1 MIGRTNAGS
10 GKFSPL
16 IIVDAPAGSSVSCT
30 NGIQTKTAAGEA
42 SQNLFCYTELQ
53 NQTKDGVSFETGDEG
68 IAVSGKPTAAWIS
81 NKTKISLAPGTY
93 TLGGKIAPTG
103 KVRIEIIKTLSS
115 DQQENVFVD
124 GYGESKPVTIDGT
137 EKSVEINIVTIGQPT
152 EEFAVFVQPMLSP
165 GSTAKNFEPYYEG
178 ERFIFKNVSYGTWAV
193 VQEKD
198 GEERL
203 EVLHVNEIGA
213 YKLSLGFKLVL
224 LSGAEGQGN
233 WSLIKAGSA
242 SISFNG
248 SGIVAT
254 NNGYASAA
262 ATKLK
267 LKVTDYSTLKVDFN
281 VSSASNNSLL
291 IGINSSRNDFTG
303 ITPEYVYDNYGS
315 YGFNAVSRAEPGA
328 GDSSISLNLSNVT
341 GEYYIWLYCRYGS
354 TITFKDVR
362 LLP

>member
-68 IAVSGKPTAAWIS
+68 IAVSGTPTSQWVDNRIVVDLS
-81 NKTKISLAPGTY
+81 PGTY
-93 TLGGKIAPTG
+93 MLSGKITPADG
-103 KVRIEIIKTLSS
+103 KVGVEVVRVFS
-115 DQQENVFVD
+115 DGSWETTGF
-124 GYGESKPVTIDGT
+124 DGT
-137 EKSVEINIVTIGQPT
+137 EAKTLTISGTESYVELNVTTTGFTSQLFST
-152 EEFAVFVQPMLSP
+152 FVQPMLSP

-267 LKVTDYSTLKVDFN
+267 LNVTDYSTLKVDFN

-315 YGFNAVSRAEPGA
+315 YGFNAVSRAEPGT